1 MRPPKIDESTEEERR
16 QFIRNTFKCIADC
29 DMCGLCTIFRGKD
42 SEVAYS
48 DYIKGKRDYLEVSQD
63 YR

>member
-29 DMCGLCTIFRGKD
+29 DMCGLCII
-42 SEVAYS
+42 SESITRLQVNM
-48 DYIKGKRDYLEVSQD
+48 R
-63 YR
+63 YRESEL

>member
-29 DMCGLCTIFRGKD
+29 DIIFRGKD
-42 SEVAYS
+42 PEVAYS
-48 DYIKGKRDYLEVSQD
+48 DYIKGKRDYLKVSQD